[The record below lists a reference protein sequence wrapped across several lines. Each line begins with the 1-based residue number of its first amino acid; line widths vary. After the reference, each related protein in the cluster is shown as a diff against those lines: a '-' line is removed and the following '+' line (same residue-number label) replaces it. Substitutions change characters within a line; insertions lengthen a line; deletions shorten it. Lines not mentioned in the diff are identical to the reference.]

1 MKRIFPSVG
10 CVPIAL
16 MTSLAF
22 SAAASPAASSRH
34 KTITC
39 PYLKAAGLMFDVP
52 AKLGDLPEI
61 DFDYPAK
68 ATLFS
73 FRDGHLLL
81 VAMDQGEPSR
91 LRIVVSAQ
99 LNKKSGTYDGQI
111 VVDMGGNQ
119 LQLHSG
125 PVHCTVGTG
134 QQPG

>member
-1 MKRIFPSVG
+1 MT
-10 CVPIAL
+10 CV
-16 MTSLAF
+16 TFLAAA
-22 SAAASPAASSRH
+22 SAAAPSRH

-39 PYLKAAGLMFDVP
+39 QYLKAGGLTFDVP

-61 DFDYPAK
+61 DFDYPTK

-81 VAMDQGEPSR
+81 VAMDESEPAR

-119 LQLHSG
+119 LQIDSG
-125 PVHCTVGTG
+125 PVRCTVGTG
-134 QQPG
+134 

>member
-1 MKRIFPSVG
+1 MKRIFPIVG
-10 CVPIAL
+10 CIPIAL
-16 MTSLAF
+16 IMSLAF
-22 SAAASPAASSRH
+22 SVAPGRAASAGH

-39 PYLKAAGLMFDVP
+39 PYLKTGLTFDAP

-73 FRDGHLLL
+73 FRDGGLLL
-81 VAMDQGEPSR
+81 VAMDEGDPSR
-91 LRIVVSAQ
+91 LRIAVSAQ

-119 LQLHSG
+119 LMLHNG
-125 PVHCTVGTG
+125 PVRCRVATR
-134 QQPG
+134 